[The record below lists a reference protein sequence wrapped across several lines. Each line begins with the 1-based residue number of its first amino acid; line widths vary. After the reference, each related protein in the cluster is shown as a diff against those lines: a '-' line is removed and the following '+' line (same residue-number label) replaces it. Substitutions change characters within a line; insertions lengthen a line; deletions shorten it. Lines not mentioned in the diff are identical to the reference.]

1 MHKARTVAS
10 IVDNV
15 KANGV
20 HEVFS
25 SVESAARNGWYDYFC
40 DETMLKHR
48 TKKFLPILN
57 GISGEGK
64 VTTDSR
70 VTFKNSCGQR
80 LYDLMTL
87 KTGDTL
93 LCVENFPE
101 RNRAQWLVTIYHR
114 GGIRAEGKEYRFND
128 TGSLTA
134 WLNTPWEQVGDQ
146 EDSGDIE
153 PASGSSLEAWS
164 EDTGDHSKEPDNKN
178 VSLEEMLEV
187 IEEILHGDPWMSDR
201 QREALE
207 NAMRFIDARTS
218 D

>member
-1 MHKARTVAS
+1 MYKTGTIAS
-10 IVDNV
+10 IVENV
-15 KANGV
+15 NTNGI
-20 HEVFS
+20 HEAFG
-25 SVESAARNGWYDYFC
+25 SVESAARNGWYDWFC

-64 VTTDSR
+64 VGGDSG
-70 VTFKNSCGQR
+70 VTFKNACGQR

-87 KTGDTL
+87 KTGGTFL
-93 LCVENFPE
+93 HIENFPE
-101 RNRAQWLVTIYHR
+101 RNGAQWLVTIYHR
-114 GGIRAEGKEYRFND
+114 GGIRAEREEYRFND

-146 EDSGDIE
+146 GDSGDVE

>member
-20 HEVFS
+20 HEVFG

-64 VTTDSR
+64 VRADSR

-80 LYDLMTL
+80 LYDLITL

-93 LCVENFPE
+93 L
-101 RNRAQWLVTIYHR
+101 
-114 GGIRAEGKEYRFND
+114 
-128 TGSLTA
+128 
-134 WLNTPWEQVGDQ
+134 
-146 EDSGDIE
+146 
-153 PASGSSLEAWS
+153 
-164 EDTGDHSKEPDNKN
+164 
-178 VSLEEMLEV
+178 
-187 IEEILHGDPWMSDR
+187 
-201 QREALE
+201 
-207 NAMRFIDARTS
+207 
-218 D
+218 

>member
-1 MHKARTVAS
+1 MHKAGTVSS
-10 IVDNV
+10 IVEGVD
-15 KANGV
+15 ANGV
-20 HEVFS
+20 HEVFG
-25 SVESAARNGWYDYFC
+25 SVESAAQNGWYDWFC

-48 TKKFLPILN
+48 TKKFLPILS

-64 VTTDSR
+64 VRADSR
-70 VTFKNSCGQR
+70 VTFKNAYGQR

-87 KTGDTL
+87 KTGETFL
-93 LCVENFPE
+93 HIENFPE
-101 RNRAQWLVTIYHR
+101 RNGVQWLVTIYHR
-114 GGIRAEGKEYRFND
+114 GGIRAEGKEYRLND
-128 TGSLTA
+128 TGALTA
-134 WLNTPWEQVGDQ
+134 WLNTPWEQV
-146 EDSGDIE
+146 DSGDFE
-153 PASGSSLEAWS
+153 PASGSSLGAWS

>member
-1 MHKARTVAS
+1 MHKARTVTS
-10 IVDNV
+10 IVENV
-15 KANGV
+15 NANGV
-20 HEVFS
+20 HEVFG

-70 VTFKNSCGQR
+70 VTFKNACGQR

-101 RNRAQWLVTIYHR
+101 RNGVQWLVTSYH
-114 GGIRAEGKEYRFND
+114 GVGIRAEGEEYRFND

-134 WLNTPWEQVGDQ
+134 WLNTPWEQVGD
-146 EDSGDIE
+146 
-153 PASGSSLEAWS
+153 
-164 EDTGDHSKEPDNKN
+164 
-178 VSLEEMLEV
+178 
-187 IEEILHGDPWMSDR
+187 
-201 QREALE
+201 
-207 NAMRFIDARTS
+207 
-218 D
+218 

>member
-1 MHKARTVAS
+1 MHKPGTIAS
-10 IVDNV
+10 IVENV
-15 KANGV
+15 NANGV
-20 HEVFS
+20 HEVFG
-25 SVESAARNGWYDYFC
+25 SVESAAMNGWYDWFC
-40 DETMLKHR
+40 DGTMLKHR
-48 TKKFLPILN
+48 TKKFLPILS

-64 VTTDSR
+64 VWGDSR
-70 VTFKNSCGQR
+70 VTFKNACGQL

-87 KTGDTL
+87 KTGDTF
-93 LCVENFPE
+93 LCIENFPE
-101 RNRAQWLVTIYHR
+101 RNGAQWLVTTYHG
-114 GGIRAEGKEYRFND
+114 GGIRAEGEEYRFND

-134 WLNTPWEQVGDQ
+134 WLNTPWEQVEDQ
-146 EDSGDIE
+146 EDSGDVE
-153 PASGSSLEAWS
+153 PASISSLEAWS
-164 EDTGDHSKEPDNKN
+164 EDTGDHSKKPDSKN